1 MPPPTSSSARDTLRK
16 LMATPALPALG
27 PGPRAG
33 ILPLPELCQKL
44 DEFLSRSAV
53 PSSVHPSIRAAVLL
67 WHDHLDASHHIAQDI
82 PGPDGSLLHGIMHR
96 REPDYSNAKYWFQRV
111 GKHACFAQLGQKAA
125 TLLETRNEAG
135 LHADLV
141 RAGEWDPFAFIDAC
155 ARATRGPELVAKRQL
170 LGAIQAMEFELLLD
184 R

>member
-1 MPPPTSSSARDTLRK
+1 
-16 LMATPALPALG
+16 MATPGLPALG

-53 PSSVHPSIRAAVLL
+53 PSSVHAPIRAAVLL
-67 WHDHLDASHHIAQDI
+67 WHDHLDASHRIAQDI

-111 GKHACFAQLGQKAA
+111 GKHACFAELARQSAA
-125 TLLETRNEAG
+125 LVHAKNEEA
-135 LHADLV
+135 LCADLV
-141 RAGEWDPFAFIDAC
+141 PGGEWDPLAFVDAC
-155 ARATRGPELVAKRQL
+155 ERVSCGPEFAAQTDL
-170 LGAIQAMEFELLLD
+170 LRAIQKMEFDLLIE
-184 R
+184 RFIAA